1 MLPSSSDEQR
11 RDRESDRSR
20 VQVIDKAVELL
31 TALSASAEGLPV
43 AELAARAQVNRSTAY
58 RILGT
63 LEAHR
68 LVVRTD
74 NQKYRLGMRIFE
86 IGCKITEH
94 DLPFNGPAITHL
106 RSTAE
111 ALSLTGF
118 MCVRDR
124 DRALYIE
131 QAVYGGIQYVP
142 YPAGTSLPLHTGAA
156 SRVLLAFSS
165 DDDIDRILKRGLERL
180 TAMTTTNPKVLRQQL
195 HVIRQTGYA
204 ESHDDV
210 TLGISA
216 IGFPIINGRGDVIAA
231 VSLSGLSSR
240 IFGPEQPQITE
251 AIRHAAALISQ
262 EIGWDG
268 RAPRRLPS
276 ASHI

>member
-1 MLPSSSDEQR
+1 MLATDGQPDM
-11 RDRESDRSR
+11 ESDRSR

-31 TALSASAEGLPV
+31 SALAAAPKALPV
-43 AELAARAQVNRSTAY
+43 AELAASARVNRSTAY

-68 LVVRTD
+68 LVVRTGE
-74 NQKYRLGMRIFE
+74 QKYRLGMRLFE
-86 IGCKITEH
+86 LGCKVTEH
-94 DLPFNGPAITHL
+94 DLPFNGPAIAHL
-106 RSTAE
+106 RSAAE
-111 ALSLTGF
+111 ALKLTGF

-156 SRVLLAFSS
+156 SRVLLAFAS
-165 DDDIDRILKRGLERL
+165 DDDIDRILNRGLERL
-180 TAMTTTNPKVLRQQL
+180 TAMTTTSPTVLRQQL
-195 HVIRQTGYA
+195 HAIREAGFA

-216 IGFPIINGRGDVIAA
+216 IGFPVVSGRGDVIAA

-240 IFGPEQPQITE
+240 IFGPEQPQITD
-251 AIRHAAALISQ
+251 AIRRVATLISR

-268 RAPRRLPS
+268 RTPRRLSPIL
-276 ASHI
+276 HI